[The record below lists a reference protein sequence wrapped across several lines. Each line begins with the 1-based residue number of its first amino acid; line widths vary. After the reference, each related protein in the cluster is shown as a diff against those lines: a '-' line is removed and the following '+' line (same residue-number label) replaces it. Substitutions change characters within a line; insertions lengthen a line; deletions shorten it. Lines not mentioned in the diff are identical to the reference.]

1 MSQAFVEE
9 KHETQLIAR
18 NNLKYVIKKI
28 GDQSADKASDNDEN
42 DVERNEENKNDESQD
57 KNHSRVVLS
66 RQFFVWCNYK
76 PIYYFPDIKHITQ
89 TGLIILLLI
98 LDNSNFIN
106 LSW

>member
-1 MSQAFVEE
+1 MSLALVEVE
-9 KHETQLIAR
+9 YKNHLLGR
-18 NNLKYVIKKI
+18 NYLKYVIKKI
-28 GDQSADKASDNDEN
+28 GDQSVDKASDNDEN

-66 RQFFVWCNYK
+66 RQFFVWCNFK

>member
-1 MSQAFVEE
+1 MSLVSVEV
-9 KHETQLIAR
+9 KHTTQLPVR

-66 RQFFVWCNYK
+66 RQFFV
-76 PIYYFPDIKHITQ
+76 
-89 TGLIILLLI
+89 
-98 LDNSNFIN
+98 
-106 LSW
+106 